1 MKKVLKNLV
10 VTIIILIFVKHK
22 HTNTMK
28 KLIVSQETFNEMLL
42 GLIKSGV
49 TFEANEVSGGKIE
62 IDFLGGY

>member
-1 MKKVLKNLV
+1 
-10 VTIIILIFVKHK
+10 
-22 HTNTMK
+22 MK